1 MAPVLAAV
9 ATTELEEVIKVVGHD
24 RPLARLRVLEEVPVQ
39 EWTRLTETN
48 GLPTSPSHHSLPLE
62 AGGIDDATV
71 FMTGAAGA
79 ASRGR

>member
-39 EWTRLTETN
+39 EWNKADRDERSANESVPPFT
-48 GLPTSPSHHSLPLE
+48 P
-62 AGGIDDATV
+62 
-71 FMTGAAGA
+71 
-79 ASRGR
+79 SRGGRY